1 MSGRTFPFRFK
12 NLTTSSR
19 EPYQTTTTPSKSH
32 SVPSALTMYP
42 DTFEGFAIPAA
53 NQWQKTQR
61 IEVRCQ
67 APEPLSP

>member
-1 MSGRTFPFRFK
+1 MSDWTFPFSLQELDTFLL
-12 NLTTSSR
+12 N
-19 EPYQTTTTPSKSH
+19 TTPPHHRNYRLSRT
-32 SVPSALTMYP
+32 LTMYP

-61 IEVRCQ
+61 IEVRCS